1 MTCPGFRVD
10 FTLFDE
16 DGDGVVTEE
25 EGVRALRACGLC
37 MAKSDL
43 LQCLNELSINRE
55 CLNRLNRT
63 CLRTLPSLVYQ
74 LIREWFCISGDGKV
88 TFQQFLTI
96 LAIKLKHQPPDEEK
110 EELKEAFMVRMS
122 FNRV

>member
-1 MTCPGFRVD
+1 MLERTRLTIFVHVYANALPKCIDRV
-10 FTLFDE
+10 
-16 DGDGVVTEE
+16 
-25 EGVRALRACGLC
+25 
-37 MAKSDL
+37 
-43 LQCLNELSINRE
+43 
-55 CLNRLNRT
+55 
-63 CLRTLPSLVYQ
+63 
-74 LIREWFCISGDGKV
+74 IREWLCISGDGKV